1 MKGIV
6 SFLEKNFVPI
16 AAKVG
21 AQRHLVA
28 IRDGFVAIMPLIIAG
43 SMAVLINNMN
53 IPGYQKLMSSIFG
66 GSWTGFGGTIWWGT
80 FAIMSVFIAFTVA
93 YNLAK
98 SYDVNPLSAGV
109 LSLAN
114 YFMFIPQA
122 INVTIGETVG
132 DIAVPAELVGQQI
145 GAWGNINWG
154 YTNATALFGALLIA
168 IVSTEIFVKL
178 SKTDKLII
186 KMPDNVPPAV
196 SRSFAALFPTLIT
209 ISVGALLAL
218 FISFTNTDLF
228 TVITRTIQEP
238 IARVGN
244 TMGAAILIAFMNHLL
259 WFFGLHGSN
268 IIEPV
273 MQSVYV
279 PAVMANAEAIA
290 AGLKPTF
297 IVTKSF
303 FDAFVYMGGSGTT
316 ICLIAAIFTAS
327 KRKHYRS
334 LANLSVG
341 PGLFNI
347 NESMIFGMPLVLN
360 PVFAIPFIF
369 VPVVLTI
376 VSYLATAIGLVPHTI
391 AAIPWVAPPIIG
403 GFLATGGSIMGALLA
418 AVNLVIGFLVYMPFV
433 LMAERLED
441 KAGNNALTGVGETK
455 AI

>member
-1 MKGIV
+1 MKKLIE
-6 SFLEKNFVPI
+6 FLEKYFVPV

-21 AQRHLVA
+21 SQRHLVA

-53 IPGYQKLMSSIFG
+53 IPGYAKLVGSIFG
-66 GSWTGFGGTIWWGT
+66 PNWTGFGGNIWWGT
-80 FAIMSVFIAFTVA
+80 FAIMSIFIAFTVA

-114 YFMFIPQA
+114 YFIFIPQS
-122 INVTIGETVG
+122 INVTIGEKVG
-132 DIAVPAELVGQQI
+132 EIAVPTELAGQQL

-168 IVSTEIFVKL
+168 IVTTEIFARL
-178 SKTDKLII
+178 SKTDKLVI

-196 SRSFAALFPTLIT
+196 SKSFAALFPTLIT
-209 ISVGALLAL
+209 ISIASLVAL

-228 TVITRTIQEP
+228 TVITRTVQEP
-238 IARVGN
+238 ISKVGN

-268 IIEPV
+268 IIEAV
-273 MQSVYV
+273 MQAIYV
-279 PAVMANAEAIA
+279 PAVIANAEAVT

-297 IVTKSF
+297 IVTKAF

-316 ICLIAAIFTAS
+316 ICLIAAIYTSS
-327 KRKHYRS
+327 KRKHHRS

-341 PGLFNI
+341 PGIFNI

-360 PVFAIPFIF
+360 PIFMIPFIL
-369 VPVVLTI
+369 VPVILTI
-376 VSYLATAIGLVPHTI
+376 VSYTLTAFGVVPYTI
-391 AAIPWVAPPIIG
+391 AAIPWVTPPIIG
-403 GFLATGGSIMGALLA
+403 GFLATGGSIMGALLSA
-418 AVNLVIGFLVYMPFV
+418 LNLVIGYIIYMPFII
-433 LMAERLED
+433 LAERLED
-441 KAGNNALTGVGETK
+441 KVGENIEISVDTK
-455 AI
+455 SM